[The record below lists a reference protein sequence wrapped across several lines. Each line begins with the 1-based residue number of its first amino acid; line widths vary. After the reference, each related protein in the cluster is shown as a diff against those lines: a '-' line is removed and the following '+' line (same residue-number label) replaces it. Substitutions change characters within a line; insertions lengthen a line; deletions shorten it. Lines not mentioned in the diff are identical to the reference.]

1 MGDFPS
7 HVVSMPARPRFGRT
21 RATAFAVF
29 AGALCLMLSGA
40 TSSPALRSPALLIA
54 GMRDIPSPPTGTPW
68 RPAPVDANGLSMV
81 AGADGRR
88 FVLHTAA
95 GERSFLPGVDLGNTT
110 PGHVPADVSISAAQY
125 RAWFAAMTWL
135 GIRVVRIYDIHP
147 PAFYQQLLAY
157 NQANPDRP
165 LYVMQGVSLVG
176 DAYIK
181 QGNLYDPQVT
191 EAFRQELKD
200 ATQAVSGQ
208 LARTSLPTRVG
219 GEWTADVTPWLA
231 GWLIG
236 SELDPAA
243 TAASD
248 RKNAKAKPVTGKY
261 FRSTPEATPTER
273 WLANRMNDLA
283 GYEAA
288 RKLSQP
294 IAFVNWATT
303 DPLRH
308 PEEPLRQEDQIQLD
322 ANHVR
327 PTEHWPAGTFASYHA
342 YPYYPDFLRYEPGL
356 QGSGDPY
363 LAYLKALRDHHRDMP
378 TMITEF
384 GVPSSIGSAHNGP
397 LERDQGNHSEVEAT
411 RMSAGLLRDMAAIG
425 LAGGFLYE
433 WADEWYRYSWN
444 TVAHQLPTR
453 RQLWHDPLTN
463 EQYFG
468 LLAMDPAGGTDR
480 STLLDADGGW
490 PATRVR
496 ARVDESYLHL
506 EIKLGDS
513 RPGSLMVGLDA
524 LPSLTGT
531 PMAGSADHRPDAIFA
546 LNLVGHTGQA
556 YVREQLDP
564 LQLDGD
570 VPDSARAQAP
580 DGWRPFEL
588 LVNRPQ
594 TVPST
599 GARMPI
605 EMQNA
610 GLLQYGGW
618 DPAKGGADSRALWN
632 LDDDT
637 LTVRVPWAMMAFAD
651 PSSHAVGVPRAGKLT
666 TQRSPGVTVNLSA
679 SGKDQEIGQV
689 TWDDWNRPAA
699 TERIKQGAEQ
709 IRDAALAV
717 TSD

>member
-7 HVVSMPARPRFGRT
+7 HVVSMPARPRFGRA

-29 AGALCLMLSGA
+29 AFALCLTLSGA

-54 GMRDIPSPPTGTPW
+54 GMREIPSPPTGTPW
-68 RPAPVDANGLSMV
+68 RPAPVAASGLSMV
-81 AGADGRR
+81 ASADGQQ

-95 GERSFLPGVDLGNTT
+95 GPRTFLPGVDLGNTT

-125 RAWFAAMTWL
+125 RAWFAAMSWL

-147 PAFYQQLLAY
+147 PAFYQQLAAY

-181 QGNLYDPQVT
+181 KGNLFDPQVT
-191 EAFRQELKD
+191 DAFRQELKD
-200 ATQAVSGQ
+200 AAQAVSGK
-208 LARTSLPTRVG
+208 LARTSLPGRVG
-219 GEWTADVTPWLA
+219 GEWSADITPWLA

-243 TAASD
+243 AMASD
-248 RKNAKAKPVTGKY
+248 RKNANAKAVTGRY
-261 FRSTPEATPTER
+261 FHSTSDASPTER

-288 RKLSQP
+288 TKLSQP

-308 PEEPLRQEDQIQLD
+308 PEEPLRQEDQLQLD
-322 ANHVR
+322 ANHVL
-327 PTEHWPAGTFASYHA
+327 PTADWPAGTFASYHA
-342 YPYYPDFLRYEPGL
+342 YPYYPDFLRYEPKL
-356 QGSGDPY
+356 QAQGDPY
-363 LAYLKALRDHHRDMP
+363 LAYLKALRDHHSTMP
-378 TMITEF
+378 TIITEF

-397 LERDQGNHSEVEAT
+397 LDRDQGNHTEVEAT
-411 RMSAGLLRDMAAIG
+411 RMTAGLLRDMRSAG
-425 LAGGFLYE
+425 LAGGFLFE
-433 WADEWYRYSWN
+433 WADEWFRYTWN
-444 TVAHQLPTR
+444 TVSHQVANR

-463 EQYFG
+463 EQGFG
-468 LLAMDPAGGTDR
+468 LLAMDASGDTD
-480 STLLDADGGW
+480 SAKLMDADGGW
-490 PATRVR
+490 PARRVD
-496 ARVDESYLHL
+496 AHVDESYLHL
-506 EIKLGDS
+506 TVKLGDS
-513 RPGSLMVGLDA
+513 RPGSLLLGFDP
-524 LPSLTGT
+524 LPSLTGA
-531 PMAGSADHRPDAIFA
+531 PMAGSADRRPDAIFA

-570 VPDSARAQAP
+570 IPDSARAQAP
-580 DGWRPFEL
+580 DGWRPYEL
-588 LVNRPQ
+588 LVNRAQ
-594 TVPST
+594 TVPTT
-599 GARMPI
+599 GAKMPI

-610 GLLQYGGW
+610 GLLQYGVW
-618 DPAKGGADSRALWN
+618 DPDNSNADSRALWH
-632 LDDDT
+632 LDGDT

-651 PSSHAVGVPRAGKLT
+651 PSSHAVGVPKSGKLT
-666 TQRSPGVTVNLSA
+666 TQRSPGVTVTASA
-679 SGKDQEIGQV
+679 SGTDQVIGNV
-689 TWDDWNRPAA
+689 TWDDWNQPRA
-699 TERIKQGAEQ
+699 TERIKQGADAF
-709 IRDAALAV
+709 RDAALAV